1 MANIFSFRHRR
12 TAKKTSRPVFVTK
25 TTAWRNHFR
34 RVSLFVFVSIRPD
47 YGTKRV
53 MVLVGP
59 FLRRPVVMYISPN
72 RFSGST
78 REVSALSADRI
89 AGVTF
94 RDVTLPPT
102 TVFDDRLAK
111 GKRRFRTERLAGA
124 CRLDFTRSFIIDDA
138 NLVRREFVKATRS
151 VFVRYSSSASS
162 VHCVK

>member
-34 RVSLFVFVSIRPD
+34 RVSLFVFVSIGPD

-94 RDVTLPPT
+94 RDVTLPPPPYLTIDSRKENGAFERNDWPGRADWILRVRLLST
-102 TVFDDRLAK
+102 TPISY
-111 GKRRFRTERLAGA
+111 GGN
-124 CRLDFTRSFIIDDA
+124 S
-138 NLVRREFVKATRS
+138 
-151 VFVRYSSSASS
+151 
-162 VHCVK
+162 